1 MVSSN
6 VVRIMGTLPGG
17 EVWSVNPKYGAD
29 SVLVIGHE
37 ELQAWADAIG
47 ELNSGTLLP
56 SDLRASIGLGSYVT
70 GVRVEHRDNQDKL
83 VAAAERILPSPV
95 QGAGSIRMPHTV
107 AMVVSLRT
115 ALAGRAYRGRLYWPA
130 LARALESD
138 ARFSPVNALA
148 TATATAELLQDIA
161 DAALTAT
168 GRMIFPAVVSQIKGV
183 QTRITSV
190 SAGDVPDTQR
200 RRRDALA
207 ESHSVAVMP
216 EPAEPEDP

>member
-29 SVLVIGHE
+29 SVLVIGHQ

-47 ELNSGTLLP
+47 GLNGGSVLSANLRSTLG
-56 SDLRASIGLGSYVT
+56 AGSYVT
-70 GVRVEHRDNQDKL
+70 GVRVEHRNNEDKL

-95 QGAGSIRMPHTV
+95 QGSGAVRMPHTV

-130 LARALESD
+130 LAPALEAD
-138 ARFSPVNALA
+138 ARFAPAFTLSVA
-148 TATATAELLQDIA
+148 TATAKLLQDIA
-161 DAALTAT
+161 DLALTAA
-168 GRMIFPAVVSQIKGV
+168 GRTIFPAVVSQIQGV
-183 QTRITSV
+183 QTRITQVSV
-190 SAGDVPDTQR
+190 GDVPDTQR

-207 ESHSVAVMP
+207 ESHSAAVMP
-216 EPAEPEDP
+216 EPAEPVDP